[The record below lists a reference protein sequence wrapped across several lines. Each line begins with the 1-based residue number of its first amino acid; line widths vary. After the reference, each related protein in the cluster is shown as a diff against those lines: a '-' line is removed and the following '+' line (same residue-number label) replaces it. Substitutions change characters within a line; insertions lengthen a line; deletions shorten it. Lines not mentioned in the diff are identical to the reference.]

1 MSAWIDQENG
11 RAESRAKAR
20 EVQGGDGANT
30 ETNEVRL
37 ATPCVLSIPYLSR
50 AAGHARPSGGGAV
63 RGSRRRRGL
72 TTEGRDLSGRPVER
86 VRCRAAVRG
95 GGRAAPRAV
104 GVGVTRS
111 REIILWERLST
122 RSTVGRISLFHT
134 YRRAIRFDPDR
145 RTRRHGTQNVDRRQ
159 HVSHSHM
166 RWARRHD
173 FAPPHTEHVTSSSS
187 WCPHTDSFTAGVR
200 CHQVSSDS
208 FTAWSSSGSSCARS
222 RAPDSGAR
230 GSARRC
236 RPTVRGRKGRRS

>member
-1 MSAWIDQENG
+1 MSTWIDQENG
-11 RAESRAKAR
+11 TAESRAKAR

-111 REIILWERLST
+111 REISFSGNGFQPGRLSVVSRYFPPTDVQFDLT
-122 RSTVGRISLFHT
+122 RTAGHADT
-134 YRRAIRFDPDR
+134 AR
-145 RTRRHGTQNVDRRQ
+145 RTSIVVSTSLTRTCDGREGMILLHHTPSMTHPRRPGVLRQ
-159 HVSHSHM
+159 FH
-166 RWARRHD
+166 
-173 FAPPHTEHVTSSSS
+173 
-187 WCPHTDSFTAGVR
+187 CR
-200 CHQVSSDS
+200 CQVSSGVLRQ
-208 FTAWSSSGSSCARS
+208 FHCLVVVGFVL
-222 RAPDSGAR
+222 RALAGA
-230 GSARRC
+230 
-236 RPTVRGRKGRRS
+236 